1 MPRIPGQGHGVAA
14 NLDSA
19 EPGAIFRR
27 AAAILATH
35 SRTFISMRLPI
46 LAAATLAAA
55 VVGIGTA
62 DAAKRKV
69 QVPHRFDGR
78 WSIEVVTL
86 DGPCD
91 RAYRYGVQIQRG
103 EAVYGGGDFDNS
115 GRVAAN
121 GSVRGTISRDGNAA
135 QVLGR
140 LTPQGTGSGRWSTV
154 GDSLIQCSGSWN
166 ATRRG

>member
-1 MPRIPGQGHGVAA
+1 MAA
-14 NLDSA
+14 
-19 EPGAIFRR
+19 
-27 AAAILATH
+27 H
-35 SRTFISMRLPI
+35 SRTLASMRLPI
-46 LAAATLAAA
+46 LAAATLAVAA
-55 VVGIGTA
+55 FGIGTA

-103 EAVYGGGDFDNS
+103 EAVYGGGEFDIR

-140 LTPQGTGSGRWSTV
+140 LTAGGTGSGRWSTL
-154 GDSLIQCSGSWN
+154 GDGLIQCSGSWN
-166 ATRRG
+166 AMRRG